1 MTLQLG
7 AYFASWDA
15 LRTLIQEVAIKDHFR
30 FIVVSKVSR
39 QRDYRC
45 KSTGCEWRVLAS
57 ITKSEDIV
65 IKKIHSDHK
74 CLDNLEVV
82 NVNKLANNQAWLREI
97 IPQHLIVTEETRVQE
112 IIDCVRL
119 RYK

>member
-7 AYFASWDA
+7 ACFASWDT
-15 LRTLIQEVAIKDHFR
+15 LHTLIQLEEVTMKDHFH
-30 FIVVSKVSR
+30 FIV
-39 QRDYRC
+39 C

-65 IKKIHSDHK
+65 IKKIHSNHK

-97 IPQHLIVTEETRVQE
+97 IPQHLIITKETRVQE
-112 IIDCVRL
+112 IIDCIRL